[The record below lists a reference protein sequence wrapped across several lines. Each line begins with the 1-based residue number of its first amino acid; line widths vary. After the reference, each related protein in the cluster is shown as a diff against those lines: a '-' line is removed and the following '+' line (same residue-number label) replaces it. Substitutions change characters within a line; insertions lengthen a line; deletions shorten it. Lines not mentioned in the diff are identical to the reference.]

1 MNVERVLRNTAA
13 TVSVTFTSGST
24 AVEADASVTVVA
36 KKADGTTLFSTT
48 ATNDP
53 AVGVYKV
60 VISPQANLNF
70 LTLTWTGTFSGTSIS
85 IDTYV
90 EIVGGFYFS
99 ISELRAADSALAN
112 TSRFPDAALID
123 ARLDVETEFEEIC
136 NRAFVPRFNREN
148 IREFSWRDDDKGKY
162 KEAELEF
169 PDVFRIT
176 GASIGA
182 TSYSSVDT
190 LAWETS
196 YWIEPG
202 YGTALNFRGGPI
214 LTGTIMSVP
223 TFIQYEY
230 GFQSVPMQIKQKA
243 LKRARLNLLGM
254 GSTIDPRAT
263 TMILPDIGS
272 VNLATPGIR
281 GSETGIP
288 DIDVVLRRYT
298 YNGGS
303 SAGVY

>member
-13 TVSVTFTSGST
+13 TVSVTFSNGST
-24 AVEADASVTVVA
+24 NVEADGTVTVVA
-36 KKADGTTLFSTT
+36 KRADGTTLLSTN

-60 VISPQANLNF
+60 VIPPQASLNF
-70 LTLTWTGTFSGTSIS
+70 FTLTWTGVFTGTTIS
-85 IDTYV
+85 IETYV
-90 EIVGGFYFS
+90 EVVGGFYFS
-99 ISELRAADSALAN
+99 ISELRAADTALAN

-123 ARLDVETEFEEIC
+123 ARQDVETEFEEIC
-136 NRAFVPRFNREN
+136 NRAFVPRFAREYV
-148 IREFSWRDDDKGKY
+148 IDMWADSDEKGYY
-162 KEAELEF
+162 KSIALNHVD
-169 PDVFRIT
+169 PIRIT
-176 GASIGA
+176 GAKIG
-182 TSYSSVDT
+182 TVVYSSVDT
-190 LAWETS
+190 GVWETS
-196 YWIEPG
+196 QYVETLG
-202 YGTALNFRGGPI
+202 GAALALRGGPL
-214 LTGTIMSVP
+214 LTATATRTP
-223 TFIQYEY
+223 TYLEYEY
-230 GFQSVPMQIKQKA
+230 GYLQTPFQIKQKA

-272 VNLATPGIR
+272 VNLATPGMR